1 MIFNNMKKLL
11 FILLFFPSI
20 LFAQAAKDTSSE
32 KMYLTWARDAWKN
45 KDYKTCIED
54 YTALIDID
62 PKKALYY
69 VNRATAKWDL
79 KNYDEAI
86 EDFKLAISLDDKYAW
101 IYYNDIGL
109 LKMSELDFKG
119 AITAYTKSIELYS
132 SGSTYHNR
140 ALAELANEDYNIS
153 ISDFTVAINRDNN
166 NPKFR
171 SSSSYYLVAGNQY
184 YSRGKAKLLNGDT
197 QKAISDL
204 DSAITINPKLALAYN
219 TRGEAKNKLG
229 NKAGACADWQ
239 TASDMD
245 CEPARENLKK
255 YCGAN

>member
-54 YTALIDID
+54 YSEIIKID
-62 PKKALYY
+62 PKNVLAYDS
-69 VNRATAKWDL
+69 RASAKWAL
-79 KNYDEAI
+79 KYDDEAI
-86 EDFKLAISLDDKYAW
+86 KDLDTAISLNDKYTW
-101 IYYNDIGL
+101 IYYNKIGL
-109 LKMSELDFKG
+109 IKMDEKDLNG
-119 AITAYTKSIELYS
+119 AIAAY
-132 SGSTYHNR
+132 SGAIAIHSVGPFYNNR
-140 ALAELANEDYNIS
+140 GIAEIAIKNYDAAIN
-153 ISDFTVAINRDNN
+153 DFTIAINRSR
-166 NPKFR
+166 NPQYKDDL
-171 SSSSYYLVAGNQY
+171 SSSLFQASAY
-184 YSRGKAKLLNGDT
+184 YSRGKAKLFRGDT
-197 QKAISDL
+197 KEAIADL
-204 DSAITINPKLALAYN
+204 DTTITTNPKLALAYN
-219 TRGEAKNKLG
+219 IRGEAKNKLG
-229 NKAGACADWQ
+229 DKAGACADWQ